1 MLVPDHRRPEES
13 VREREKNPR
22 AWVPPVCGCLPELE
36 TGSEVK
42 HTHCSPGAESLVQGG
57 LCLNAQERAETPA
70 WRDEGTDLRR
80 AEVKLAT
87 FQLESGS
94 SHNKDPGQDSAYTG

>member
-1 MLVPDHRRPEES
+1 MRGFLPCVG
-13 VREREKNPR
+13 
-22 AWVPPVCGCLPELE
+22 VCQSWRL
-36 TGSEVK
+36 GSEVK

-87 FQLESGS
+87 FQLESDS